1 MALVF
6 DIETVGEE
14 FDKLDE
20 TTKNSLTRW
29 IKREA
34 GNDKE
39 KYNAYLTDL
48 KEGLGFSPLTGK
60 IVAIGVYD
68 TLKNKGVV
76 YFQAPDVIE
85 EEYKEAGFLF
95 KPMEEKEMLEKF
107 WQGVK
112 NYKEFVSFNGRQFDV
127 PFLIIRS
134 AINKIKPSLNL
145 MSNRYLKFQNY
156 GVKHID
162 LQDQLAFYGAVRR
175 KGNLHLYCNAFGI
188 RSPKSEGVSG
198 DDVGRLFKNRKYR
211 QIAEYNSWDLIATA
225 ELYER
230 WEKYIKF

>member
-14 FDKLDE
+14 FDRLDE

-39 KYNAYLTDL
+39 KYNAYLIDL

-68 TLKNKGVV
+68 TRKNKGVV

-95 KPMEEKEMLEKF
+95 KPMEEKEMLENF

-127 PFLIIRS
+127 PFLTIRS

-188 RSPKSEGVSG
+188 RSPKAEGVSG
-198 DDVGRLFKNRKYR
+198 DDVGRLFKNKEYR

>member
-14 FDKLDE
+14 FDELDE

-39 KYNAYLTDL
+39 KYNVYLTDL

>member
-1 MALVF
+1 
-6 DIETVGEE
+6 
-14 FDKLDE
+14 
-20 TTKNSLTRW
+20 
-29 IKREA
+29 
-34 GNDKE
+34 
-39 KYNAYLTDL
+39 
-48 KEGLGFSPLTGK
+48 
-60 IVAIGVYD
+60 
-68 TLKNKGVV
+68 
-76 YFQAPDVIE
+76 
-85 EEYKEAGFLF
+85 
-95 KPMEEKEMLEKF
+95 MEEKEMLEKF

-134 AINKIKPSLNL
+134 AINKIRPSLNL

-156 GVKHID
+156 GIKHID

-198 DDVGRLFKNRKYR
+198 DDVGRLFKNREYR

>member
-14 FDKLDE
+14 FDRLDE

-39 KYNAYLTDL
+39 KYNAYFTDL

-95 KPMEEKEMLEKF
+95 KPMEEKEMLENF
-107 WQGVK
+107 WQGEK

-127 PFLIIRS
+127 PFLFIRS
-134 AINKIKPSLNL
+134 AINKIRPSLNL

-175 KGNLHLYCNAFGI
+175 KGNLHLYCNAFSI
-188 RSPKSEGVSG
+188 RSPKAEGVSG
-198 DDVGRLFKNRKYR
+198 DDVGRLFKNREYR

>member
-134 AINKIKPSLNL
+134 AINKIRPSLNL

-156 GVKHID
+156 GIKHID

-198 DDVGRLFKNRKYR
+198 DDVGRLFKNREYR
-211 QIAEYNSWDLIATA
+211 QIAEYNSWDLIAPA

>member
-14 FDKLDE
+14 FDRLDE

-39 KYNAYLTDL
+39 KYNAYFTDL

-95 KPMEEKEMLEKF
+95 KPMEEKEMLENF

-134 AINKIKPSLNL
+134 AINKIRPSLNL

-175 KGNLHLYCNAFGI
+175 KGNLHLYCNAFSI
-188 RSPKSEGVSG
+188 RSPKAEGVSG
-198 DDVGRLFKNRKYR
+198 DDVGRLFKNREYR

>member
-1 MALVF
+1 MSLVF

-14 FDKLDE
+14 FNNLDK
-20 TTKNSLTRW
+20 TTQNSLTRW
-29 IKREA
+29 IKRQTN
-34 GNDKE
+34 GDKE

-68 TLKNKGVV
+68 TIKNKGVV

-95 KPMEEKEMLEKF
+95 KPMEEKEMLYNF
-107 WQGVK
+107 WRGAK

-127 PFLIIRS
+127 PFLTIRS
-134 AINKIKPSLNL
+134 AINKIRPSVNL
-145 MSNRYLKFQNY
+145 MSNRYLKYQNY

-188 RSPKSEGVSG
+188 RSPKAEGISG
-198 DDVGRLFKNRKYR
+198 DDVGRLFKNKEYKK
-211 QIAEYNSWDLIATA
+211 IAEYNSWDLIATA
-225 ELYER
+225 ELYQK

>member
-14 FDKLDE
+14 FDRLDQ

-39 KYNAYLTDL
+39 KYNAYFTDL

-95 KPMEEKEMLEKF
+95 KPMEEKEMLENF

-127 PFLIIRS
+127 PFLFIRS
-134 AINKIKPSLNL
+134 AINKIRPSLNL

-188 RSPKSEGVSG
+188 RSPKAEGVSG
-198 DDVGRLFKNRKYR
+198 DDVGRLFKNREYR

>member
-14 FDKLDE
+14 FDELDE

-39 KYNAYLTDL
+39 KYNVYLTDL

-134 AINKIKPSLNL
+134 AINKIRPSLNL

-156 GVKHID
+156 GIKHID

-198 DDVGRLFKNRKYR
+198 DDVGRLFKNREYR

>member
-14 FDKLDE
+14 FDRLDE

-39 KYNAYLTDL
+39 KYNAYFTDL

-95 KPMEEKEMLEKF
+95 KPMEEKEMLENF

-127 PFLIIRS
+127 PFLFIRS
-134 AINKIKPSLNL
+134 AINKIRPSLNL

-175 KGNLHLYCNAFGI
+175 KGNLHLYCNAFSI
-188 RSPKSEGVSG
+188 RSPKAEGVSG
-198 DDVGRLFKNRKYR
+198 DDVGRLFKNREYR